1 MPLNRTLC
9 ITLTFVF
16 ALLSCRKTALSETTP
31 SRPNVILIYADD
43 LGYGDL
49 GCYGSKVNVTPY
61 IDKLATQGMRFT
73 QYYSAS
79 SVCSPSRGALL
90 TGCHLHVR

>member
-1 MPLNRTLC
+1 MHLNRTLC
-9 ITLTFVF
+9 LALAFAFVS
-16 ALLSCRKTALSETTP
+16 LSFQKTALSKTT
-31 SRPNVILIYADD
+31 STRPNVILIYVDD
-43 LGYGDL
+43 MGYGDL
-49 GCYGSKVNVTPY
+49 GCYGSKVNVTPH

-90 TGCHLHVR
+90 TGCYPHIR